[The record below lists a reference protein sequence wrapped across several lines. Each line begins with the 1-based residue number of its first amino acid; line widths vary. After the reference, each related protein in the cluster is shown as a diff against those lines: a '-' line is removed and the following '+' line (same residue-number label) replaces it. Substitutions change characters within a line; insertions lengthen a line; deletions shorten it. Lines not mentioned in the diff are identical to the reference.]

1 MNLVTINRFYLKS
14 LFKKCLSL
22 GAYFWLLFLPAW
34 VLFLILQVNLDDPS
48 LANFPPPLPPVESF
62 FDAHA
67 LGFVVVWILFQAVL
81 YVLPVGKVSNTVI
94 RWSCSRMIVKFRRCM
109 YVCCYSIL
117 YECRTQILL

>member
-1 MNLVTINRFYLKS
+1 MFQYYGVLVLLQINAQCKITCVCVLTMKLVTINRFYLKS
-14 LFKKCLSL
+14 VFKKCLSL

-81 YVLPVGKVSNTVI
+81 YVLPVGKVSNTMV
-94 RWSCSRMIVKFRRCM
+94 V
-109 YVCCYSIL
+109 
-117 YECRTQILL
+117 Q